1 MHKNVF
7 ERVDFDELGYCII
20 DIECDLGFQFEDN
33 ELAHINTFE
42 ELTEAILK
50 KLDQK
55 DEETCTSQQA
65 FYKLRRAAGAL
76 NLYNIKDF
84 KPDTKLADILPRK
97 DRNRRV
103 DRLEQHLGFKLNI
116 LAPHEAI
123 MIFLFIAIL
132 VFFVIAYFHL
142 FVGLIGI
149 AASILC
155 MGIALWTG
163 KELEVKTVRELVEHI
178 VTYNYIEC
186 RNNKETVNRKELR
199 NILLNRFAQLWASD
213 KEALK
218 AIRFKA

>member
-1 MHKNVF
+1 MYKNVF
-7 ERVDFDELGYCII
+7 ERVDFEELGYCII
-20 DIECDLGFQFEDN
+20 DIECDLGFQFKDN

-55 DEETCTSQQA
+55 DEATCTSQQA
-65 FYKLRRAAGAL
+65 FYKLRKAADIL

-97 DRNRRV
+97 DRKRRV

-116 LAPHEAI
+116 LAPHEAVQI
-123 MIFLFIAIL
+123 PLFIAIL
-132 VFFVIAYFHL
+132 VFLVVAYFH
-142 FVGLIGI
+142 FSVGLVGI

-155 MGIALWTG
+155 LRIASWAG
-163 KELEVKTVRELVEHI
+163 KELEVKTVRELVEYI
-178 VTYNYIEC
+178 ITYRYIEC
-186 RNNKETVNRKELR
+186 RNNKETINRKELR
-199 NILLNRFAQLWASD
+199 NILLNRFSQQWASD